1 MRYDPIPLKKHPP
14 DRSKGAICP
23 LATSDSILTA
33 CANFMQLPVWHKH
46 RLTILKPKFEGLPDG
61 HCSKP
66 DCLFGLAQLFYLVG
80 DRAGSKLLLNHA
92 LKPWRERGDVL
103 KVAQTLVGLSG
114 TNELLGLRK
123 EGI

>member
-1 MRYDPIPLKKHPP
+1 
-14 DRSKGAICP
+14 
-23 LATSDSILTA
+23 
-33 CANFMQLPVWHKH
+33 MQLLVWHKH

-61 HCSKP
+61 HRSKP
-66 DCLFGLAQLFYLVG
+66 DYLFGLAQLFYLVG

-92 LKPWRERGDVL
+92 LKPRRERGDVL

-123 EGI
+123 EGIRQAKAALEILERLGHGVGQAGCLLGCC